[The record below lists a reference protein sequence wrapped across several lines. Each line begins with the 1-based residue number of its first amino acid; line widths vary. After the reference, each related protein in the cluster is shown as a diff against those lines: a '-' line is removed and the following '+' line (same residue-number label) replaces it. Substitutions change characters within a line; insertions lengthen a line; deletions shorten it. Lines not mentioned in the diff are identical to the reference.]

1 MATPILSNQDY
12 LSASRI
18 VNLPNPTSA
27 QEPATKSYV
36 DSAVEG
42 LNWKASVWVATQ
54 GNINLASPGN
64 MIDGEFVFNGY
75 RILVK
80 SQINLWENGIYV
92 IDSPTT
98 PMIRALDAN
107 IYEELVQAVVTV
119 EVGTSKG
126 ISYRQNRA
134 NGGLLDIQNEDG
146 EIVFEPFGTVA
157 PVATETQSGTA
168 EIATQAEVDAGTDD
182 TRFITPLKLA
192 SASSATK
199 RLSTTIGDGS
209 STLYTITH
217 NFNTYDVNVTVYQ
230 STGNRANVIVDIQRP
245 SVNSIAISF
254 ASAPLVNAYTVSI
267 LA

>member
-1 MATPILSNQDY
+1 M
-12 LSASRI
+12 
-18 VNLPNPTSA
+18 
-27 QEPATKSYV
+27 
-36 DSAVEG
+36 
-42 LNWKASVWVATQ
+42 
-54 GNINLASPGN
+54 
-64 MIDGEFVFNGY
+64 FNGY

-80 SQINLWENGIYV
+80 SQTNIWENGIYV

-98 PMIRALDAN
+98 PMVRALDAN
-107 IYEELVQAVVTV
+107 TYEELSQAVVTV
-119 EVGTSKG
+119 EAGTSRG
-126 ISYRQNRA
+126 ISYRQNRS
-134 NGGLLDIQNEDG
+134 NGGVLDIPDNEDS

-168 EIATQAEVDAGTDD
+168 EIATQAEVNAGTDD
-182 TRFITPLKLA
+182 SRFITPLKLA
-192 SASSATK
+192 SYSLATK

-209 STLYTITH
+209 STLYTVTH

-254 ASAPLVNAYTVSI
+254 ASAPPVNAYTVSI